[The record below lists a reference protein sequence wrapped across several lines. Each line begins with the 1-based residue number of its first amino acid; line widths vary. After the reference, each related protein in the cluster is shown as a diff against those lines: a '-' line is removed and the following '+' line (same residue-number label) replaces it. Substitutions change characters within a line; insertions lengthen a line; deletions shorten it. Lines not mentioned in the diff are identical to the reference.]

1 MPKGFTDQ
9 EREKIR
15 ARLIEQG
22 RKLFQT
28 YGVRKTNVEEL
39 TQAAGISKGAFYS
52 FYPSKEELF
61 MDILEEVEE
70 EVRGGLM
77 REAFR
82 EGQTYREGLKAFLKK
97 ALSTVNDYPFFKNFS
112 GSDYHYLVRKLP
124 EERIQAH
131 VINDGAAVLQFMQ
144 SSGLVDVIKVK
155 DPDLVA
161 NVFRALF
168 FVTFHKA
175 ELGEDSYEQTMDLLI
190 EMVTD
195 YLIEE

>member
-15 ARLIEQG
+15 ARLIENG
-22 RKLFQT
+22 RKLFEK

-39 TQAAGISKGAFYS
+39 TEAAGISKGAFYS

-61 MDILEEVEE
+61 MDVLEEFEL

-77 REAFR
+77 REAFSA
-82 EGQTYREGLKAFLKK
+82 GQGYRAGLKAFLKK
-97 ALSTVNDYPFFKNFS
+97 ALTIPTEYPFFKNFS
-112 GSDYHYLVRKLP
+112 GADYHYLIRKLP
-124 EERIQAH
+124 EERIKAH
-131 VINDGAAVLQFMQ
+131 LINDGAAVTEFMQ
-144 SSGLVDVIKVK
+144 MSELGDVIRIK
-155 DPDLVA
+155 DPVLVA

-175 ELGEDSYEQTMDLLI
+175 ELGEDSYEETLDVLI
-190 EMVTD
+190 DMVVD